1 LDLRKKSTEE
11 YAQDKRDKMSDED
24 GKQLSMEEAT
34 KDAKMK
40 PTEAEA
46 EEIAEVEKES
56 LKTRRK
62 ARATGKSGKGK

>member
-1 LDLRKKSTEE
+1 
-11 YAQDKRDKMSDED
+11 MSDED

-34 KDAKMK
+34 KYAKMK